1 MKFPV
6 CIVFGPSQ
14 SAHCT
19 KTGFVVNCLVC
30 TCSMFASQAPCHQYL
45 SSASVVRHWY
55 VLSGRTFQMAQLA
68 QLGVVSV
75 CKVCIVTRMISVQI
89 WLPAEPGCCL
99 HEDFDRH
106 PIYVELY
113 HEVKQNEDLER
124 HRSMSKKVSFPTS
137 TWKTKVSLS
146 SVFLQLSMSSSCAIS
161 HFKAACRHSFRHEMT

>member
-1 MKFPV
+1 VQHV
-6 CIVFGPSQ
+6 CVTSTLSPILEFCICCE
-14 SAHCT
+14 A
-19 KTGFVVNCLVC
+19 LVC
-30 TCSMFASQAPCHQYL
+30 FEWQNIPDGTTCT
-45 SSASVVRHWY
+45 VR
-55 VLSGRTFQMAQLA
+55 
-68 QLGVVSV
+68 
-75 CKVCIVTRMISVQI
+75 CCISVQS
-89 WLPAEPGCCL
+89 LYCYTYDQCANLAACRCAFSNCQHLQEPGCCL

-113 HEVKQNEDLER
+113 HEVKQNKDLER